1 MVTEMNDEHT
11 PRRVGIIMFTHAGYG
26 RALIDSAEGI
36 LGVQDGYEV
45 LTVDGGVDVESVMNN
60 LRGAVER
67 LDCGGGVVVFT
78 DMFGGTP
85 SNLSISLLGSL
96 NVEVITGVNL
106 PMLLRAFNRR
116 NESLVELAR
125 EVREAGVQGIVVAG
139 EILRQ
144 KNKETKDG

>member
-1 MVTEMNDEHT
+1 MNDEQA
-11 PRRVGIIMFTHAGYG
+11 PRRVGIIVFTHADYG
-26 RALIDSAEGI
+26 KALIASAEGI
-36 LGVQDGYEV
+36 LGVQPGYEI
-45 LTVDGGVDVESVMNN
+45 LTVGSGVDVEDTMAK
-60 LRGAVER
+60 LRSAVER
-67 LDCGGGVVVFT
+67 LDDGGGVVVFT

-116 NESLVELAR
+116 NESLIELAR
-125 EVREAGVQGIVVAG
+125 ASREAGVQGIVVAG

-144 KNKETKDG
+144 KTKDG

>member
-1 MVTEMNDEHT
+1 MNNEGA
-11 PRRVGIIMFTHAGYG
+11 PRRVGIIVFTHADYG
-26 RALIDSAEGI
+26 KALMDSAEGI

-45 LTVDGGVDVESVMNN
+45 LSVGGGVDVETIMAG

-67 LDCGGGVVVFT
+67 LDNGSGVAVFT

-85 SNLSISLLGSL
+85 SNLSISLLGGEL

-106 PMLLRAFNRR
+106 PMLLRAFSRR
-116 NESLVELAR
+116 NESLAGLAR
-125 EVREAGVQGIVVAG
+125 EAREAGVQGIVVAG

-144 KNKETKDG
+144 KNKDG

>member
-1 MVTEMNDEHT
+1 MNDEQA
-11 PRRVGIIMFTHAGYG
+11 PRRVGLIVFTHADYG
-26 RALIDSAEGI
+26 KALIASAEGI
-36 LGVQDGYEV
+36 LGVQPGYEI
-45 LTVDGGVDVESVMNN
+45 LTVGSGVDVEDTMAK
-60 LRGAVER
+60 LRSAVER
-67 LDCGGGVVVFT
+67 LDDGGGVVVFT

-116 NESLVELAR
+116 NESLIELAR
-125 EVREAGVQGIVVAG
+125 ASREAGVQGIVVAG

-144 KNKETKDG
+144 KTKDG

>member
-1 MVTEMNDEHT
+1 MNDEQA
-11 PRRVGIIMFTHAGYG
+11 PRRVGIIVFTHADYG
-26 RALIDSAEGI
+26 KALIASAEGV
-36 LGVQDGYEV
+36 LGVQPGYEI
-45 LTVDGGVDVESVMNN
+45 LTVGSGVDVEDTMAK
-60 LRGAVER
+60 LRSAVER
-67 LDCGGGVVVFT
+67 LDDGGGVVVFT

-116 NESLVELAR
+116 NESLIELAR
-125 EVREAGVQGIVVAG
+125 ASREAGVQGIVVAG

-144 KNKETKDG
+144 KTKDG

>member
-1 MVTEMNDEHT
+1 M
-11 PRRVGIIMFTHAGYG
+11 
-26 RALIDSAEGI
+26 
-36 LGVQDGYEV
+36 
-45 LTVDGGVDVESVMNN
+45 DGGVDVESVMNN

-67 LDCGGGVVVFT
+67 LDNGGGVVVFT

-96 NVEVITGVNL
+96 KVEVITGVNL

-125 EVREAGVQGIVVAG
+125 DVREAGVQGIVVAG

-144 KNKETKDG
+144 KTKETKDG

>member
-1 MVTEMNDEHT
+1 MNNEGA
-11 PRRVGIIMFTHAGYG
+11 PRRVGIIVFTHADYG
-26 RALIDSAEGI
+26 KALMDSAEGI

-67 LDCGGGVVVFT
+67 LDNGGGVVVFT

-96 NVEVITGVNL
+96 KVEVITGVNL

-144 KNKETKDG
+144 KTKETKDG

>member
-1 MVTEMNDEHT
+1 MNDEQA
-11 PRRVGIIMFTHAGYG
+11 PRRVGIIVFTHADYG
-26 RALIDSAEGI
+26 KALIASAEGI
-36 LGVQDGYEV
+36 LGAQPGYEI
-45 LTVDGGVDVESVMNN
+45 LTVGSGVDVEDTMAK
-60 LRGAVER
+60 LRSAVER
-67 LDCGGGVVVFT
+67 LDDGGGVVVFT

-116 NESLVELAR
+116 NESLIELAR
-125 EVREAGVQGIVVAG
+125 ASREAGVQGIVVAG

-144 KNKETKDG
+144 KTKDG

>member
-1 MVTEMNDEHT
+1 MTEINDEQA
-11 PRRVGIIMFTHAGYG
+11 PRRVGIIVFTHADYG
-26 RALIDSAEGI
+26 KALIASAEGI
-36 LGVQDGYEV
+36 LGVQPGYEI
-45 LTVDGGVDVESVMNN
+45 LTVGSGVDVEDTMAK
-60 LRGAVER
+60 LRSAVER
-67 LDCGGGVVVFT
+67 LDDGGGVVVFT

-116 NESLVELAR
+116 NESLIELAR
-125 EVREAGVQGIVVAG
+125 ASREAGVQGIVVAG

-144 KNKETKDG
+144 KTKDG

>member
-11 PRRVGIIMFTHAGYG
+11 PRRVGIIVFTHAGYG

-36 LGVQDGYEV
+36 LGAQPGYEI
-45 LTVDGGVDVESVMNN
+45 LTVGSGVDVEDTMAK
-60 LRGAVER
+60 LRSAVER
-67 LDCGGGVVVFT
+67 LDDGGGVVVFT

-116 NESLVELAR
+116 NESLIELAR
-125 EVREAGVQGIVVAG
+125 ASREAGVQGIVVAG

-144 KNKETKDG
+144 KTKDG

>member
-1 MVTEMNDEHT
+1 MNDEQA
-11 PRRVGIIMFTHAGYG
+11 PRRVGIIVFTHADYG
-26 RALIDSAEGI
+26 KALIASAEGI
-36 LGVQDGYEV
+36 LGVQPGYEI
-45 LTVDGGVDVESVMNN
+45 LTVGSGVDVEDTMAK
-60 LRGAVER
+60 LRSAVER
-67 LDCGGGVVVFT
+67 LDDGGGVVVFT

-96 NVEVITGVNL
+96 KVEVITGVNL

-116 NESLVELAR
+116 NESLLELSR

-144 KNKETKDG
+144 KTKETKDG

>member
-1 MVTEMNDEHT
+1 MNDGGT
-11 PRRVGIIMFTHAGYG
+11 PRRVGIIVFTHADYG
-26 RALIDSAEGI
+26 KALMNSAQGI
-36 LGVQDGYEV
+36 LGVQEDYEV
-45 LTVDGGVDVESVMNN
+45 LGVEGGVDVESTMTE

-67 LDCGGGVVVFT
+67 LDTGSGVVVFT

-116 NESLVELAR
+116 NERLADLAR
-125 EVREAGVQGIVVAG
+125 ETREAGVQGIVVAG
-139 EILRQ
+139 EVLRQ
-144 KNKETKDG
+144 KNKDG

>member
-1 MVTEMNDEHT
+1 MNNEGA
-11 PRRVGIIMFTHAGYG
+11 PRRVGIIVFTHADYG
-26 RALIDSAEGI
+26 KALMDSAEGI

-45 LTVDGGVDVESVMNN
+45 LSVGGGVDVETIMAG

-67 LDCGGGVVVFT
+67 LDNGSGVAVFT

-85 SNLSISLLGSL
+85 SNLSISLLGGEL

-106 PMLLRAFNRR
+106 PMLLRAFSRR
-116 NESLVELAR
+116 NENLAGLAR
-125 EVREAGVQGIVVAG
+125 DAREAGVQGIVVAG

-144 KNKETKDG
+144 KNKDG

>member
-1 MVTEMNDEHT
+1 MKMNNEGA
-11 PRRVGIIMFTHAGYG
+11 PRRVGIIVFTHADYG
-26 RALIDSAEGI
+26 KALMDSAEGI

-45 LTVDGGVDVESVMNN
+45 LSVGGGVDVEAIMAG

-67 LDCGGGVVVFT
+67 LDNGSGVAVFT

-85 SNLSISLLGSL
+85 SNLSISLLGGEL

-106 PMLLRAFNRR
+106 PMLLRAFSRR
-116 NESLVELAR
+116 NENLAGLAR
-125 EVREAGVQGIVVAG
+125 DAREAGVQGIVVAG

-144 KNKETKDG
+144 KNKDG

>member
-1 MVTEMNDEHT
+1 MNDEQA
-11 PRRVGIIMFTHAGYG
+11 PRRVGIIVFTHADYG
-26 RALIDSAEGI
+26 KALIASAEGI
-36 LGVQDGYEV
+36 LGVQADYEV
-45 LTVDGGVDVESVMNN
+45 LTVGSGVDVEDTMAK
-60 LRGAVER
+60 LRSAVEH
-67 LDCGGGVVVFT
+67 LDNGGGVVVFT

-116 NESLVELAR
+116 NENLIELAR
-125 EVREAGVQGIVVAG
+125 ASREAGVQGIVVAG

-144 KNKETKDG
+144 KTKDG

>member
-1 MVTEMNDEHT
+1 MNNEGM
-11 PRRVGIIMFTHAGYG
+11 PCRVGIIVFTHAGYG
-26 RALIDSAEGI
+26 KALIESTEGI
-36 LGVQDGYEV
+36 LGAQDGYEV

-67 LDCGGGVVVFT
+67 LDNGGGVVVFT

-96 NVEVITGVNL
+96 KVEVITGVNL

-144 KNKETKDG
+144 KTKETKDG

>member
-1 MVTEMNDEHT
+1 MNNEGT
-11 PRRVGIIMFTHAGYG
+11 PRRVGIIVFTHADYG
-26 RALIDSAEGI
+26 KALMGSAEGI

-45 LTVDGGVDVESVMNN
+45 LSVGGGVDVEAIMAG

-67 LDCGGGVVVFT
+67 LDNGGGVAVFT

-85 SNLSISLLGSL
+85 SNLSISLLGDDL

-106 PMLLRAFNRR
+106 PMLLRAFSRR
-116 NESLVELAR
+116 NESLAGLAR
-125 EVREAGVQGIVVAG
+125 EAREAGVQGIVVAG

-144 KNKETKDG
+144 KNKDG

>member
-1 MVTEMNDEHT
+1 MNDEQA
-11 PRRVGIIMFTHAGYG
+11 PRRVGLIVFTHADYG
-26 RALIDSAEGI
+26 KALIASAEGI
-36 LGVQDGYEV
+36 LGVQPGYEI
-45 LTVDGGVDVESVMNN
+45 LTVGSGVDVEDTMAK
-60 LRGAVER
+60 LRSAVER
-67 LDCGGGVVVFT
+67 LDDGGGVVVFT

-116 NESLVELAR
+116 NESLIELAR
-125 EVREAGVQGIVVAG
+125 ASREAGVQCIVVAG

-144 KNKETKDG
+144 KTKDG